1 MPVASKSRR
10 IRPLPIRGGRHGLP
24 AKSFTGGVIAITVLA
39 CLTSAN
45 FAQAQQFPSRPVRL
59 ISPYPPGGGNDVL
72 ARLIADKM
80 GEGLGQRIV
89 VDNRAGAN
97 TIVGTEIVAKSAPDG
112 HTMVLVPNSFVT
124 NPGFYAKLPYDTVR
138 DFAPVALVALSPQI
152 LVAHPSFPATTVKEM
167 IALAKAKPGFYS
179 YGSSGN
185 GSVGHLAMAL
195 FDMMAGIKSEHIA
208 YKGTAPAVTELLGG
222 QIPLMMSSM
231 LSVLPHVRTGKLRL
245 LAVTTAKRSP
255 ALPDTPTIA
264 EAGVPGYEA
273 TLWYG
278 LLAVAR
284 TPEPILDRLSSQVE
298 KTLRDQDIFDKLA
311 RQGVEPY
318 YHSPRQ
324 FAVRIR
330 EEIPKWAKVI
340 KDAGIR
346 AE

>member
-1 MPVASKSRR
+1 MIRTQTRR
-10 IRPLPIRGGRHGLP
+10 QDQSNPTRICTFPRYVVISATLCAATTVSP
-24 AKSFTGGVIAITVLA
+24 A
-39 CLTSAN
+39 C
-45 FAQAQQFPSRPVRL
+45 AQQFPSRPIRL

-72 ARLIADKM
+72 ARLIAEKM
-80 GEGLGQRIV
+80 GDGLGQRVI

-124 NPGFYAKLPYDTVR
+124 NAGFYPKLPYDTIR
-138 DFAPVALVALSPQI
+138 DFAPVALVALSPQM
-152 LVAHPSFPATTVKEM
+152 LVVHPSISAATVKELL
-167 IALAKAKPGFYS
+167 ALAKAKPGYYS

-195 FDMMAGIKSEHIA
+195 FAVSAGVQLEHIA

-231 LSVLPHVRTGKLRL
+231 LSVLPHVRSGRLRM
-245 LAVTTAKRSP
+245 LAVTTARRSP
-255 ALPDTPTIA
+255 AVPDAPTIA

-284 TPEPILDRLSSQVE
+284 TPDPILERLSGQVE
-298 KTLRDQDIFDKLA
+298 KSLRDPDVIEKLA

-318 YHSPRQ
+318 FHGPRA
-324 FAVRIR
+324 FAARVR
-330 EEIPKWAKVI
+330 EEVPKWAKVI
-340 KDAGIR
+340 KDSGMRI
-346 AE
+346 EQ

>member
-1 MPVASKSRR
+1 MSSRIYNARCAPRARLIAVVAM
-10 IRPLPIRGGRHGLP
+10 L
-24 AKSFTGGVIAITVLA
+24 
-39 CLTSAN
+39 LTAASAG
-45 FAQAQQFPSRPVRL
+45 FAQAQQFPTRPIRL
-59 ISPYPPGGGNDVL
+59 ISPYPAGGGNDVL

-80 GEGLGQRIV
+80 GEGLGQRVV

-97 TIVGTEIVAKSAPDG
+97 TIVGTDIVAKSAPDG

-138 DFAPVALVALSPQI
+138 DFAPVALVALSPQM
-152 LVAHPSFPATTVKEM
+152 LVVHPAVPATTVKDL
-167 IALAKAKPGFYS
+167 IALAKSKPGYYS

-195 FDMMAGIKSEHIA
+195 FDMMAGVKMEHIA

-231 LSVLPHVRTGKLRL
+231 LSVLPHVRAGKLRL
-245 LAVTTAKRSP
+245 LAVSTARRSP
-255 ALPDTPTIA
+255 ALPDAPTIA

-278 LLAVAR
+278 LVAAAR
-284 TPEPILDRLSSQVE
+284 TPAPILDRLSGQVA
-298 KTLRDQDIFDKLA
+298 KTLRDPDIIEKLS

-318 YHSPRQ
+318 YYGPQQ
-324 FAVRIR
+324 FSARIR
-330 EEIPKWAKVI
+330 EEIPKWAKLI
-340 KDAGIR
+340 KDTGMR
-346 AE
+346 VE

>member
-1 MPVASKSRR
+1 MSSRIHDARCTPFARATAGRMIVAT
-10 IRPLPIRGGRHGLP
+10 L
-24 AKSFTGGVIAITVLA
+24 LA
-39 CLTSAN
+39 AASAG
-45 FAQAQQFPSRPVRL
+45 FAQAQQFPTRPVRL
-59 ISPYPPGGGNDVL
+59 ISPYPAGGGNDVL

-80 GEGLGQRIV
+80 GEGLGQRVI
-89 VDNRAGAN
+89 VDNRPGAN
-97 TIVGTEIVAKSAPDG
+97 TIVGTDIVAKSAPDG

-138 DFAPVALVALSPQI
+138 DFAPVALVALSPQM
-152 LVAHPSFPATTVKEM
+152 LVVHPGVPATTVKEL

-195 FDMMAGIKSEHIA
+195 FDMMAGVKMEHIA

-231 LSVLPHVRTGKLRL
+231 LSVLPHVRAGKLRL
-245 LAVTTAKRSP
+245 LAISTAKRSP
-255 ALPDTPTIA
+255 ALPDAPTVA

-278 LLAVAR
+278 LVAVAR
-284 TPEPILDRLSSQVE
+284 TPAPILERLSGQVE
-298 KTLRDQDIFDKLA
+298 KNLRDADIIEKLA

-318 YHSPRQ
+318 HHGPQQ
-324 FAVRIR
+324 FSARIR
-330 EEIPKWAKVI
+330 EEIPKWAKLI
-340 KDAGIR
+340 KDTGMR
-346 AE
+346 VE

>member
-1 MPVASKSRR
+1 MTPAGARAAAFVFFAAVTAASAQNFPN
-10 IRPLPIRGGRHGLP
+10 RPI
-24 AKSFTGGVIAITVLA
+24 
-39 CLTSAN
+39 
-45 FAQAQQFPSRPVRL
+45 RL

-72 ARLIADKM
+72 ARLIADKL
-80 GEGLGQRIV
+80 GDGLGQRVI

-112 HTMVLVPNSFVT
+112 HTLVLVPNSFVT
-124 NPGFYAKLPYDTVR
+124 NVGFYPKLPYDTVR
-138 DFAPVALVALSPQI
+138 DFTPVALVALSPQM
-152 LVAHPSFPATTVKEM
+152 LVVHPSVPAGNVKEL

-195 FDMMAGIKSEHIA
+195 FDMMAGVRMEHIA

-231 LSVLPHVRTGKLRL
+231 LSVLPHVKAGKLRL
-245 LAVTTAKRSP
+245 LALSTAKRSP
-255 ALPDTPTIA
+255 ALPDVPTVA
-264 EAGVPGYEA
+264 ESGVPGYEA

-278 LLAVAR
+278 IVAAAHTPAPVLA
-284 TPEPILDRLSSQVE
+284 RLSGEIE
-298 KTLRDQDIFDKLA
+298 KTMRDADIVEKLA

-318 YHSPRQ
+318 YFGPQ
-324 FAVRIR
+324 EFAARVRT
-330 EEIPKWAKVI
+330 EIPKWTKVI
-340 KDAGIR
+340 KDAGVR

>member
-1 MPVASKSRR
+1 MRL
-10 IRPLPIRGGRHGLP
+10 PLDGMQAGDATHVMADLLAR
-24 AKSFTGGVIAITVLA
+24 TVIAIASL
-39 CLTSAN
+39 SAAIYPGI
-45 FAQAQQFPSRPVRL
+45 AQAQQFPTRPIRL

-80 GEGLGQRIV
+80 GDALGQRVV

-97 TIVGTEIVAKSAPDG
+97 TIVGTDIVAKSAPDG
-112 HTMVLVPNSFVT
+112 YTMVLVPNSFVT
-124 NPGFYAKLPYDTVR
+124 NPGFYAKLPYDTIR
-138 DFAPVALVALSPQI
+138 DFAPVALVALSPQM
-152 LVAHPSFPATTVKEM
+152 LVVHPSVAATTVKEL
-167 IALAKAKPGFYS
+167 IALAKAKPGYYS

-195 FDMMAGIKSEHIA
+195 FDVMAGIKMEHIA

-231 LSVLPHVRTGKLRL
+231 LSVLPHVKAGKLRL

-278 LLAVAR
+278 LIAVAH
-284 TPEPILDRLSSQVE
+284 TPEPILE
-298 KTLRDQDIFDKLA
+298 N
-311 RQGVEPY
+311 
-318 YHSPRQ
+318 
-324 FAVRIR
+324 
-330 EEIPKWAKVI
+330 
-340 KDAGIR
+340 
-346 AE
+346 

>member
-1 MPVASKSRR
+1 MPRFRLRR
-10 IRPLPIRGGRHGLP
+10 AIG
-24 AKSFTGGVIAITVLA
+24 IALLA
-39 CLTSAN
+39 ATSAAH
-45 FAQAQQFPSRPVRL
+45 AQPFPSRPVRL

-80 GEGLGQRIV
+80 GEALGQRVI

-124 NPGFYAKLPYDTVR
+124 NPAFYPKLPYDTVR
-138 DFAPVALVALSPQI
+138 DFAPVALVALSPQM
-152 LVAHPSFPATTVKEM
+152 LVTHPSVPAGTVKEL
-167 IALAKAKPGFYS
+167 IALARAKPGFYS

-195 FDMMAGIKSEHIA
+195 FATMAGVQLEHIA

-231 LSVLPHVRTGKLRL
+231 LSVLPHVRAGKLRL
-245 LAVTTAKRSP
+245 LAVTTARRSP
-255 ALPDTPTIA
+255 ALHDTPTIA

-278 LLAVAR
+278 LIATAH
-284 TPEPILDRLSSQVE
+284 TPEPLLDRLGSVVD
-298 KTLRDQDIFDKLA
+298 KALRDPDILEKLS

-318 YHSPRQ
+318 YSGHKQ
-324 FAVRIR
+324 FAARVR
-330 EEIPKWAKVI
+330 EEIPKWTKLI

-346 AE
+346 AD

>member
-1 MPVASKSRR
+1 MTPATARGAALIVLLSAAFAAANAQPFPT
-10 IRPLPIRGGRHGLP
+10 RPI
-24 AKSFTGGVIAITVLA
+24 
-39 CLTSAN
+39 
-45 FAQAQQFPSRPVRL
+45 RL

-72 ARLIADKM
+72 ARLIADKL
-80 GEGLGQRIV
+80 GDGLGQRVI

-97 TIVGTEIVAKSAPDG
+97 TIVGTDIVAKSAPDG
-112 HTMVLVPNSFVT
+112 HTLVLVPNSFVT
-124 NPGFYAKLPYDTVR
+124 NVGFYAKLPYDTVR
-138 DFAPVALVALSPQI
+138 DFTPVALVALSPQM
-152 LVAHPSFPATTVKEM
+152 LVVNPSVPATTVKEL
-167 IALAKAKPGFYS
+167 ITLAKAKPGFYS

-195 FDMMAGIKSEHIA
+195 FDMMAGVKMEHIA

-231 LSVLPHVRTGKLRL
+231 LSVLPHVKAGKLRL

-255 ALPDTPTIA
+255 AVPDAPTIA
-264 EAGVPGYEA
+264 ESGVPGYEA

-278 LLAVAR
+278 LVAAAR
-284 TPEPILDRLSSQVE
+284 TPAPVLEKLSSHVE
-298 KTLRDQDIFDKLA
+298 KTLRDPEIIEKLS

-318 YHSPRQ
+318 YYGPQ
-324 FAVRIR
+324 EFAKRVR

-340 KDAGIR
+340 KEAGVR

>member
-1 MPVASKSRR
+1 MGKDTQTDAAAGRMTANF
-10 IRPLPIRGGRHGLP
+10 LPRT
-24 AKSFTGGVIAITVLA
+24 AIAIASLCA
-39 CLTSAN
+39 AA
-45 FAQAQQFPSRPVRL
+45 FPDIAQAQQFPSRPVRL

-80 GEGLGQRIV
+80 GDLLGQRVI

-97 TIVGTEIVAKSAPDG
+97 TIVGTDIVAKSAPDG
-112 HTMVLVPNSFVT
+112 HTIVLVPNSFVT
-124 NPGFYAKLPYDTVR
+124 NPGFYAKLPYDTTR
-138 DFAPVALVALSPQI
+138 DFAPVALVALSPQM
-152 LVAHPSFPATTVKEM
+152 LVVHPSVAATTVKEL
-167 IALAKAKPGFYS
+167 IALAKAKPGYYS

-195 FDMMAGIKSEHIA
+195 FDAMAGVRMEQIA

-231 LSVLPHVRTGKLRL
+231 LSVLPHVKAGKLRL

-278 LLAVAR
+278 LVAVAR
-284 TPEPILDRLSSQVE
+284 TPQPILEKLSGAVE
-298 KTLRDQDIFDKLA
+298 KTLRDPDIIEKLA

-318 YHSPRQ
+318 YHGPAQ
-324 FAVRIR
+324 FAARIR

-340 KDAGIR
+340 KDTGIR
-346 AE
+346 ID

>member
-1 MPVASKSRR
+1 MIPTTAHCAIGIVALSAT
-10 IRPLPIRGGRHGLP
+10 IATAP
-24 AKSFTGGVIAITVLA
+24 AH
-39 CLTSAN
+39 
-45 FAQAQQFPSRPVRL
+45 AQQFPSRPIRL

-80 GEGLGQRIV
+80 GDGLGQRVV

-97 TIVGTEIVAKSAPDG
+97 TIVGTDIVAKSAPDG

-138 DFAPVALVALSPQI
+138 DFAPVALVALSPQM
-152 LVAHPSFPATTVKEM
+152 LVVNPSVPATTVKEL
-167 IALAKAKPGFYS
+167 IALAKARPGFYS

-195 FDMMAGIKSEHIA
+195 FDMMASVKMEHIA

-231 LSVLPHVRTGKLRL
+231 LSVLPQVRAGKLRL
-245 LAVTTAKRSP
+245 LAVTTARRSP

-278 LLAVAR
+278 LVAVAH
-284 TPEPILDRLSSQVE
+284 TPATILERLSSEVE
-298 KTLRDQDIFDKLA
+298 KTLREPDIIEKLS

-318 YHSPRQ
+318 FHGPQQ
-324 FAVRIR
+324 FAARVR

-340 KDAGIR
+340 KDAGVR
-346 AE
+346 VE

>member
-1 MPVASKSRR
+1 MTPATARGAALIVLLSAAFAAAHAQPFPT
-10 IRPLPIRGGRHGLP
+10 RPI
-24 AKSFTGGVIAITVLA
+24 
-39 CLTSAN
+39 
-45 FAQAQQFPSRPVRL
+45 RL

-80 GEGLGQRIV
+80 GEGLGQRVI

-97 TIVGTEIVAKSAPDG
+97 TIVGTEIVAKSAADG
-112 HTMVLVPNSFVT
+112 HTLVLVPNSFVT
-124 NPGFYAKLPYDTVR
+124 NVGFYAKLPYDTVR
-138 DFAPVALVALSPQI
+138 DFAPVALVALSPQM
-152 LVAHPSFPATTVKEM
+152 LVVHPSVPATTVKEL

-195 FDMMAGIKSEHIA
+195 FDMMAGIKTEHIA

-231 LSVLPHVRTGKLRL
+231 LSVLPHVKAGKLRL

-255 ALPDTPTIA
+255 AVPDAPTVA
-264 EAGVPGYEA
+264 EASVPGYEA

-278 LLAVAR
+278 LVAAAR
-284 TPEPILDRLSSQVE
+284 TPPAVLDKLSSQVD
-298 KTLRDQDIFDKLA
+298 KTLRDPEIIEKLS

-318 YHSPRQ
+318 YFGPQ
-324 FAVRIR
+324 EFASRVRT
-330 EEIPKWAKVI
+330 EIPKWAKVI
-340 KDAGIR
+340 KDAGVRI
-346 AE
+346 E

>member
-1 MPVASKSRR
+1 MVAT
-10 IRPLPIRGGRHGLP
+10 L
-24 AKSFTGGVIAITVLA
+24 
-39 CLTSAN
+39 LTAASAG
-45 FAQAQQFPSRPVRL
+45 FVEAQQFPTRPIRL
-59 ISPYPPGGGNDVL
+59 ISPYPAGGGNDVL

-80 GEGLGQRIV
+80 GEGLGQRVV

-97 TIVGTEIVAKSAPDG
+97 TIVGTDIVAKSAPDG

-138 DFAPVALVALSPQI
+138 DFAPVALVALSPQM
-152 LVAHPSFPATTVKEM
+152 LVVHPAVPATTVKEL
-167 IALAKAKPGFYS
+167 IALSQAKPGFYS

-195 FDMMAGIKSEHIA
+195 FDMMAGVKMEHIA

-231 LSVLPHVRTGKLRL
+231 LSVLPHVRAGKLRL
-245 LAVTTAKRSP
+245 LAVSTAKRSP
-255 ALPDTPTIA
+255 ALPDAPTIA

-278 LLAVAR
+278 LVAAAR
-284 TPEPILDRLSSQVE
+284 TPAPILDRLSGQVA
-298 KTLRDQDIFDKLA
+298 KTLRDPDIIEKLS

-318 YHSPRQ
+318 YYGPQQ
-324 FAVRIR
+324 FSARIR
-330 EEIPKWAKVI
+330 EEIPKWAKLI
-340 KDAGIR
+340 KDTGMR
-346 AE
+346 VE

>member
-1 MPVASKSRR
+1 MRAIVRPAALTLLLSAAIAVAHAQPFPN
-10 IRPLPIRGGRHGLP
+10 RPI
-24 AKSFTGGVIAITVLA
+24 
-39 CLTSAN
+39 
-45 FAQAQQFPSRPVRL
+45 RL

-72 ARLIADKM
+72 ARLIADKL
-80 GEGLGQRIV
+80 GDGLGQRVI

-112 HTMVLVPNSFVT
+112 HTFVLVPNSFVT
-124 NPGFYAKLPYDTVR
+124 NVGFYAKLPYDTVR
-138 DFAPVALVALSPQI
+138 DFTPVSLVALSPQM
-152 LVAHPSFPATTVKEM
+152 LVVNPSVPATTVKEL

-195 FDMMAGIKSEHIA
+195 FDMMAGVKTEHIP

-231 LSVLPHVRTGKLRL
+231 LSVLPHVKAGKLRL

-255 ALPDTPTIA
+255 AVPDAPTIA
-264 EAGVPGYEA
+264 ESGVPGYEA

-278 LLAVAR
+278 LVAAAR
-284 TPEPILDRLSSQVE
+284 TPPAILEKLSSQVD
-298 KTLRDQDIFDKLA
+298 KTLREPAIIEKLA

-318 YHSPRQ
+318 YYGPQ
-324 FAVRIR
+324 EFAALVRA
-330 EEIPKWAKVI
+330 EIPKWAKVI
-340 KDAGIR
+340 KDAGVRI
-346 AE
+346 E

>member
-1 MPVASKSRR
+1 MSLLLKSVWAGEPTCMVPR
-10 IRPLPIRGGRHGLP
+10 LP
-24 AKSFTGGVIAITVLA
+24 AWSALALATLAMALQPGVAP
-39 CLTSAN
+39 
-45 FAQAQQFPSRPVRL
+45 AQQFPTRPIRL

-80 GEGLGQRIV
+80 GEGLGQRVI

-97 TIVGTEIVAKSAPDG
+97 TIVGTDIVAKSAPDG

-138 DFAPVALVALSPQI
+138 DFAPVALVALSPQM
-152 LVAHPSFPATTVKEM
+152 LVVNPSVAATTVKEL
-167 IALAKAKPGFYS
+167 IALAKTKPGYYS

-195 FDMMAGIKSEHIA
+195 FDAMAGIKMEHIA

-231 LSVLPHVRTGKLRL
+231 LSVLPHVKAGKLRL
-245 LAVTTAKRSP
+245 LAVTTARRSP

-278 LLAVAR
+278 LVAVAH
-284 TPEPILDRLSSQVE
+284 TPEPLLERLSSQVD
-298 KTLRDQDIFDKLA
+298 KTLRDPEIIEKLS

-318 YHSPRQ
+318 FYGHKQ
-324 FAVRIR
+324 FAARVR

-340 KDAGIR
+340 KDTGIR
-346 AE
+346 IE